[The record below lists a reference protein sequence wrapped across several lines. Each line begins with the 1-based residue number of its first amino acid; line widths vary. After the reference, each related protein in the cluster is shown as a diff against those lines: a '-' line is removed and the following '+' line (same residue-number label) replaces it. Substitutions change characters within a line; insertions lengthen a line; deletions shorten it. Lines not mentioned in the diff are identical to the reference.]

1 MTAYEELEA
10 RFRELSHLGHAGAIV
25 HWDEASMMPPGGG
38 EARGASMALLAAIA
52 HQRLTHPELGAFL
65 DQAEGSNEQLGPWQ
79 RANVRAMR
87 RSHRRAS
94 ALPESLVRATKIAST
109 RCVQASRV
117 ARGNDDW
124 LAVSALL
131 EEVVRLTIE
140 VATALGESLSLAP
153 YDALLD
159 GYEPDTR
166 SAQVTEVFDDLKSFL
181 PGFLERVLERQKT
194 PVPIRGRFRSE
205 QQHALGEVMM
215 RALGFD
221 FDRGRLDV
229 SHHPFCGGVP
239 DDTRI
244 TTRYSEEDFL
254 ESLIDLPPRAVPHPM
269 LVPAPVVVHPP
280 ALDAE
285 HVRDASVAVAAE
297 STRESHDITSE
308 RPLVTRHFPRPAL
321 GRAWLPE
328 HPARSP
334 LRRPELLTYTRHTT
348 SSALGAQ
355 KFPLAASSRISLSSV
370 KSATARSRRPFSRSS
385 SFRRRAPGS
394 PSSRRTRA
402 STGSTSAR

>member
-280 ALDAE
+280 ARDAE

-334 LRRPELLTYTRHTT
+334 LRRPELLTYTHHTT

-355 KFPLAASSRISLSSV
+355 KFPSAASSRISLSSV
-370 KSATARSRRPFSRSS
+370 KSATARFRRPFSRSS